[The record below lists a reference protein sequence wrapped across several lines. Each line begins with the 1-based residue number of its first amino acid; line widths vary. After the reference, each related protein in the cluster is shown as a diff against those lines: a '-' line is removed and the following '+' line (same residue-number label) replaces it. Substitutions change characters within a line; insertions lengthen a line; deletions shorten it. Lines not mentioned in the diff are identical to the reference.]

1 MRYSEDH
8 KAQTHQRIIEEAA
21 RMFRRDGVGATGLQ
35 PLMKTLGLTHGGFY
49 AHFKSKDELVETALR
64 HSVEKLRV
72 STKAIAE
79 GEKPLAT
86 LIRQYLSS
94 AHRAN
99 PGEGC
104 PLPTMSAE
112 LGQRGEPSPITDETI
127 RSRLAAIEAGLNGEG
142 ADDQSVLILSAMV
155 GALLLSR
162 SVSDPELSDQLLK
175 TTRRLLIEQNTDE
188 VAAKQ

>member
-21 RMFRRDGVGATGLQ
+21 RLFRRDGVGATGLQ

-64 HSVEKLRV
+64 HS
-72 STKAIAE
+72 AE
-79 GEKPLAT
+79 QLAAASSELSLAG
-86 LIRQYLSS
+86 LIKGYLSS

-104 PLPTMSAE
+104 PLPTISAE
-112 LGQRGEPSPITDETI
+112 LGQRGAPSMTTDELI
-127 RSRLAAIEAGLNGEG
+127 RDRLSTIEAGLHGEQ
-142 ADDQSVLILSAMV
+142 ADEQSVLILSAMV

-162 SVSDPELSDQLLK
+162 SVSDPERSDRLLK
-175 TTRRLLIEQNTDE
+175 TTRRLLIEQNTSPNT
-188 VAAKQ
+188 A

>member
-1 MRYSEDH
+1 MRYSEEH

-21 RMFRRDGVGATGLQ
+21 RLFRRDGVGATGLQ

-64 HSVEKLRV
+64 HSVAQVDAAAQE
-72 STKAIAE
+72 AAE
-79 GEKPLAT
+79 AEKPLTT
-86 LIRQYLSS
+86 LISRYLSS

-104 PLPTMSAE
+104 PLPTLSAE
-112 LGQRGEPSPITDETI
+112 LGQRGEPSPVTDELV
-127 RSRLAAIEAGLNGEG
+127 RRRLDSIAAGLGSEH
-142 ADDQSVLILSAMV
+142 ADEQSVLVLSAMV

-162 SVSDPELSDQLLK
+162 SVSDPDLSDRLLK
-175 TTRRLLIEQNTDE
+175 TTRRLLLEQQADT
-188 VAAKQ
+188 AAVTR

>member
-21 RMFRRDGVGATGLQ
+21 RLFRRDGVGATGLQ

-64 HSVEKLRV
+64 HSADKLTAV
-72 STKAIAE
+72 TNEMANSD
-79 GEKPLAT
+79 KPLT
-86 LIRQYLSS
+86 RLISGYLSS

-99 PGEGC
+99 PGDGC

-112 LGQRGEPSPITDETI
+112 LGQRGAPSPVTDELI
-127 RSRLAAIEAGLNGEG
+127 SDRLQAIEAGLGVEN
-142 ADDQSVLILSAMV
+142 ADEQSVLILSAMV

-162 SVSDPELSDQLLK
+162 SVSDPELSDRLLK
-175 TTRRLLIEQNTDE
+175 TTRSLLIEQNTGD
-188 VAAKQ
+188 AAQTT

>member
-21 RMFRRDGVGATGLQ
+21 RLFRRDGVGATGLQ

-64 HSVEKLRV
+64 HSAEKLAAATSEMV
-72 STKAIAE
+72 NSDQ
-79 GEKPLAT
+79 PLAR
-86 LIRQYLSS
+86 LISGYLSS

-99 PGEGC
+99 PGDGC

-112 LGQRGEPSPITDETI
+112 LGQRGAPSPVTDELI
-127 RSRLAAIEAGLNGEG
+127 RDRLKNIEAGLSVEH
-142 ADDQSVLILSAMV
+142 AYEQSVLILSAMI

-162 SVSDPELSDQLLK
+162 SVSDPELSDRLLK
-175 TTRRLLIEQNTDE
+175 TTRRLLIEQNTDD
-188 VAAKQ
+188 AAQTT

>member
-21 RMFRRDGVGATGLQ
+21 RLFRRDGVGATGLQ

-64 HSVEKLRV
+64 HSADKLTAV
-72 STKAIAE
+72 TNEMATSD
-79 GEKPLAT
+79 KPLT
-86 LIRQYLSS
+86 RLISGYLSS
-94 AHRAN
+94 AHRAD
-99 PGEGC
+99 PGDGC

-112 LGQRGEPSPITDETI
+112 LGQRGAPSPVTDELI
-127 RSRLAAIEAGLNGEG
+127 RDRLQAIEAGLSVEH
-142 ADDQSVLILSAMV
+142 ADEQSVLILSAMV

-162 SVSDPELSDQLLK
+162 SVSDPELSDRLLK
-175 TTRRLLIEQNTDE
+175 TTRRLLIEQNTGD
-188 VAAKQ
+188 AA